1 VLLAVPIPALA
12 APPPNDNFS
21 TATTLVGLPT
31 SSTGTSIEAT
41 AESGENTCAVQCFG
55 GSSVWYGW
63 TAPSSGPV
71 VIDTCL
77 SNFDT
82 LLGVFTGTAV
92 SSLTS
97 VATNNDSA
105 SCPPAS
111 QVSFTA
117 AAGTTYRIL
126 VDGLSAVEG
135 NIALH
140 IAAGPAVPAPT
151 AVPATTTATGQLA
164 SALKKCK
171 KLAKKKHWTKKRLK
185 KCQRRARLL
194 PV

>member
-1 VLLAVPIPALA
+1 VLLAVPVPALA
-12 APPPNDNFS
+12 APPNDNFS
-21 TATTLVGLPT
+21 TATTLAGLPT
-31 SSTGTSIEAT
+31 SSTGTNIAAT
-41 AESGENTCAVQCFG
+41 AEVGENTCAVQCFG
-55 GSSVWYGW
+55 GSSVWYSW
-63 TAPSSGPV
+63 TAPSSSPI
-71 VIDTCL
+71 VIDTCT

-92 SSLTS
+92 NSLTP
-97 VATNNDSA
+97 VATNNDGA

-126 VDGLSAVEG
+126 VDGLSGAEG
-135 NIALH
+135 TIRLQ
-140 IAAGPAVPAPT
+140 IAASP
-151 AVPATTTATGQLA
+151 AVPATTATGQRA
-164 SALKKCK
+164 AALTKCK
-171 KLAKKKHWTKKRLK
+171 KLAKKKGWSKKRLK